1 LGTGTLAGTL
11 TLENNASLVQLND
24 AAINSGNIIYKR
36 AVTGI
41 KAKIMCTGLPR
52 KRSGIG

>member
-11 TLENNASLVQLND
+11 TFENNASLVQLND

-41 KAKIMCTGLPR
+41 KAKIMCTGLP
-52 KRSGIG
+52 